1 MGTRLDDS
9 PVHQAST
16 ASGFSVDIQPAQ
28 PVTSLPAYGGK
39 ITKIRDSDSV
49 SSYGSGF
56 SLDRLTNM
64 TGVLSPESRASRKGN
79 DRNLIV
85 DGIQEE
91 EEESRRKSKEKTITI
106 EGRASEERFDE
117 GANSRSIDE
126 GRTQRSVTWRE
137 REQSPH

>member
-1 MGTRLDDS
+1 MG
-9 PVHQAST
+9 
-16 ASGFSVDIQPAQ
+16 
-28 PVTSLPAYGGK
+28 

-91 EEESRRKSKEKTITI
+91 EEESLKRKRLPLKVERARKGSTKGQTLEVLMLMREEHRGRLLGAKGSSHLICLPLVYLNLRRRQLLVR
-106 EGRASEERFDE
+106 G
-117 GANSRSIDE
+117 G
-126 GRTQRSVTWRE
+126 
-137 REQSPH
+137 